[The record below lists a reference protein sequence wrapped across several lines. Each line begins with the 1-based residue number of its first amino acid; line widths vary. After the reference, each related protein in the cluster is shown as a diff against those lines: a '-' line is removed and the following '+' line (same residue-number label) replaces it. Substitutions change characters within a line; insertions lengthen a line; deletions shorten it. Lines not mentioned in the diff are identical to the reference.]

1 MLAEKG
7 IHIFQIKISVFR
19 VTRLYLNLLVIPRY
33 LFRFLD
39 KNINLCILKG
49 EMHLKIF
56 IIIFFFWKKMVCSLR
71 PVTRNTLIFFYLAY
85 EGGKQITCKN

>member
-7 IHIFQIKISVFR
+7 IHIFQKKLSVFR
-19 VTRLYLNLLVIPRY
+19 VTRLYLNLPVIPRY

-56 IIIFFFWKKMVCSLR
+56 IIIFF
-71 PVTRNTLIFFYLAY
+71 
-85 EGGKQITCKN
+85 